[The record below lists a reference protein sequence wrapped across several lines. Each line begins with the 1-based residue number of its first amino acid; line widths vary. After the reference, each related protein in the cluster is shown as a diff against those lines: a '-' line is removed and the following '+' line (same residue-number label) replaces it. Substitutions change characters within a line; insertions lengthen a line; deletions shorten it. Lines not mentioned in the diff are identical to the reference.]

1 MLKKRVTEEKME
13 NNERKLIRVK
23 DLIIIVSIIAAVFVF
38 YALLPENDGERA
50 VVSRDGVVIAEIP
63 LYSSGEYVFTQVP
76 HMVFAAGDG
85 TVSVKESNCGDKTC
99 MRTGKISRRGEAII
113 CVPNKVVV
121 EIKGSSKES
130 DVDAV
135 L

>member
-1 MLKKRVTEEKME
+1 ME

-38 YALLPENDGERA
+38 YALLPEGGGTA
-50 VVSRDGVVIAEIP
+50 VVSHDGGVIAEIP
-63 LYSSGEYVFTQVP
+63 LDGSGEYVFPQVP
-76 HMVFAAGDG
+76 DMVFSAGDG
-85 TVSVKESNCGDKTC
+85 AVSVTASGCGDRTC
-99 MRTGKISRRGEAII
+99 MRTGKISKQGEVII
-113 CVPNKVVV
+113 CVPNKIIV
-121 EIKGSSKES
+121 EIKGSPKES